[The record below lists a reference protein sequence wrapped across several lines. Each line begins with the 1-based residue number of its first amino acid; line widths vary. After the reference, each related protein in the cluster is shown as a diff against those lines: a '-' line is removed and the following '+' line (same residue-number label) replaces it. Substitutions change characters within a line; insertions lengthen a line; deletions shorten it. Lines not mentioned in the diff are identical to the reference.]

1 MVATINALC
10 ALIVGRRF
18 PKTRGVK
25 RHRSAGEKP
34 TIAAENAAIVATL
47 RAEPETGT
55 ICEDVPWNL
64 SAILVGQESIGERP
78 CGFASPNMT

>member
-25 RHRSAGEKP
+25 RHRSAGGEKP

-47 RAEPETGT
+47 RPNPRQAQFAETSLGT
-55 ICEDVPWNL
+55 FMK
-64 SAILVGQESIGERP
+64 S
-78 CGFASPNMT
+78 